1 MVFREDEPFEWYQSF
16 SGIAHLMNPYLQS
29 AQKVLVAGCGNSKL
43 SEELQTQNQTEM
55 VANIDISGV
64 VIKSM
69 IKKYKDTREL
79 TWEVMDVMK
88 MSFPA
93 GAFNAIVDKGTLD
106 TLLCS
111 DDAETNAE
119 ACLMEYSRVLQPG
132 GVALIL
138 SYGNYESRKQ
148 YLEVPAYGW
157 ELQAVKTVGKPSV
170 RLELA
175 EEKSSGED
183 VHFLYVLVKK

>member
-1 MVFREDEPFEWYQSF
+1 
-16 SGIAHLMNPYLQS
+16 
-29 AQKVLVAGCGNSKL
+29 
-43 SEELQTQNQTEM
+43 
-55 VANIDISGV
+55 
-64 VIKSM
+64 
-69 IKKYKDTREL
+69 
-79 TWEVMDVMK
+79 
-88 MSFPA
+88 
-93 GAFNAIVDKGTLD
+93 
-106 TLLCS
+106 
-111 DDAETNAE
+111 
-119 ACLMEYSRVLQPG
+119 VLQPG